1 MAVVSLENLRTRGKQ
16 IKDAVGINSITP
28 DMVGSLAVDTV
39 DTLEST
45 IVANS
50 IKNITVK
57 LNAIQTSDYDYCG
70 MIMKRNVNP
79 IDISMFVYRPN
90 IVVIATHNDGSEIYI
105 DCEKQIV
112 NNQLYIYTHNLG
124 AAMIKT
130 FINIYITGI

>member
-57 LNAIQTSDYDYCG
+57 LNAIQTSDYDYYG

-90 IVVIATHNDGSEIYI
+90 VVVMATYNDGSEIYI
-105 DCEKQIV
+105 DCEKQII

-124 AAMIKT
+124 AAMLKT